1 MDDFIGERSF
11 VEQEQI
17 KTPNLRVQKSN
28 VTNRFTNFQK
38 CPKTF
43 MNSNKIVL
51 SEFTPKKQFI
61 SILPSLLQFLK
72 TNIIPLCSLQ

>member
-1 MDDFIGERSF
+1 MDDFIGEMSF

-17 KTPNLRVQKSN
+17 KTPNLRVHESN

-38 CPKTF
+38 CPKTC

-51 SEFTPKKQFI
+51 SELTPKKTIYFHFAI
-61 SILPSLLQFLK
+61 SASVSQK
-72 TNIIPLCSLQ
+72 NIIPLCSLQ